1 MGVPCSLDGF
11 CLTFFFRSHFSRGI
25 QRRPRIMAMHID
37 PARHH
42 HQLGR
47 VHGPVSSRL
56 TISGRCHHFSVT
68 NPQVDDFPI
77 DFVDRVV
84 KRSIFDPSQRE
95 TFRILGQSFF
105 PKQARQWDR
114 REVA

>member
-1 MGVPCSLDGF
+1 MVLSARVS
-11 CLTFFFRSHFSRGI
+11 RSAGGATIFPSR
-25 QRRPRIMAMHID
+25 
-37 PARHH
+37 
-42 HQLGR
+42 
-47 VHGPVSSRL
+47 
-56 TISGRCHHFSVT
+56 T
-68 NPQVDDFPI
+68 PQVGDFPI